1 MKQMTFAD
9 AEYAAK
15 RKQTRKVVHDRDR
28 PGGAVEGFDGPD
40 RATLPEV
47 EWWSS
52 GLSADGDVAYPS
64 DAKLVRLQRSS
75 NGGGAVRYVQ

>member
-1 MKQMTFAD
+1 M
-9 AEYAAK
+9 
-15 RKQTRKVVHDRDR
+15 
-28 PGGAVEGFDGPD
+28 EGFDGPD
-40 RATLPEV
+40 RAALPEV